1 MAMMITNH
9 KYPSVMLAR
18 RSDPGVD
25 QVAECS
31 ITAPGQAP
39 RKLQSEAS
47 VSLQDIAEGSQVV
60 SSCFSKIENV
70 NSFIFKHRPGKYRK
84 TKLVFIFQKCGIF

>member
-1 MAMMITNH
+1 MIIDIIDTMAMMITNH

-39 RKLQSEAS
+39 RKLQSEAT

-60 SSCFSKIENV
+60 SSSFSKIENIQC
-70 NSFIFKHRPGKYRK
+70 SK
-84 TKLVFIFQKCGIF
+84 TAQKPE

>member
-1 MAMMITNH
+1 MMTMMITNH
-9 KYPSVMLAR
+9 RYHSIVMLTLE
-18 RSDPGVD
+18 SDPGVD

-39 RKLQSEAS
+39 RKLQSEAC

-60 SSCFSKIENV
+60 SSSFSKIENIQC
-70 NSFIFKHRPGKYRK
+70 SK
-84 TKLVFIFQKCGIF
+84 TAQKPE